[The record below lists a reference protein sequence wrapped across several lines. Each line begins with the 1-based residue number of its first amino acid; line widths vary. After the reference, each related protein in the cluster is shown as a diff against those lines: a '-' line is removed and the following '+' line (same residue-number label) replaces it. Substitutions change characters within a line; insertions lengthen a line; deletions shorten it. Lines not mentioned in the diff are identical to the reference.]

1 MALAGEYLQRVRE
14 TGDPAFYARAETLL
28 RGVLAR
34 DPDNA
39 DALVALGG
47 LALSRHD
54 FRGGL
59 ALARRADAGLAALP
73 VEVDALVELGRYG
86 EARRVLQ
93 RLADLKPN
101 LSTYAR
107 VSYLRELHGDLR
119 GAASALAL
127 ASAAGGPAPEN
138 AAAID
143 VLRGDLALVRGRPR
157 EARAAYARAL
167 ATAPRYAPA
176 EAGRARLAAHRGPAG
191 AAIRRWRG
199 LVARLPLPEYVIGLG
214 EAELAAGRMRAA
226 REDLALVRV
235 QQRLLARAGVNT
247 DVELAVFESD
257 HGNRAR
263 GLRLARRA
271 WAAAPSVRSAD
282 ALGWALTRSG
292 RPQEG
297 LRWARRARRLG
308 SADPLFAFH
317 AGHERARRA
326 SGGGCCGSRS
336 PTGWARGRGRR
347 SRRGRRSDEA
357 RAPARVVVALRR
369 ARGAAGAHPLGN
381 FSINHVAEV
390 SVSADRVDVRYLL
403 DQAEIP
409 TFQERGVARAERVR
423 RKRAEVAAAAAR
435 RRPTAGALTLVPGTP
450 RLELRTGAG
459 GLDDDALRARA
470 QRARAS
476 ARRVDGARRHVSRP
490 RRLARD
496 RRAPGP
502 RHRGAVERARRG
514 PHARAHP
521 LSRRRALE
529 PRRHPQ
535 RPARRPARRRHAR
548 RARR

>member
-1 MALAGEYLQRVRE
+1 MRRSPSAAAPRVALAGEYLQRVRE
-14 TGDPAFYARAETLL
+14 TGDAAFYARAETLL

-59 ALARRADAGLAALP
+59 ALARRADAGLSALP

-86 EARRVLQ
+86 EARRTLQ
-93 RLADLKPN
+93 RLANLKPN

-143 VLRGDLALVRGRPR
+143 VLRGDLALVRDRPN
-157 EARAAYARAL
+157 ESRAAYTRAL
-167 ATAPRYAPA
+167 AAAPMYAPA
-176 EAGRARLAAHRGPAG
+176 EAGRARLAAHQGQLVT
-191 AAIRRWRG
+191 AIRRYRA
-199 LVARLPLPEYVIGLG
+199 LVARLPLPEYVIALG
-214 EAELAAGRMRAA
+214 EAELAAGRPGAA
-226 REDLALVRV
+226 RETFALVRV

-257 HGNRAR
+257 HGSRAR
-263 GLRLARRA
+263 GLALARRA
-271 WAAAPSVRSAD
+271 WANAPSVRSAD

-292 RPQEG
+292 RADEG
-297 LRWARRARRLG
+297 RRWARRARRLG

-317 AGHERARRA
+317 AGM
-326 SGGGCCGSRS
+326 S
-336 PTGWARGRGRR
+336 
-347 SRRGRRSDEA
+347 
-357 RAPARVVVALRR
+357 
-369 ARGAAGAHPLGN
+369 ARGAERRTAPAVRARPRAGRAAVAGEAGTGGAAMKRALLLFAVLFTVLAAPAGAHPLGN

-390 SVSADRVDVRYLL
+390 SVSTDRVDVRYLL

-409 TFQERGVARAERVR
+409 TFQERGVAQAERVR
-423 RKRAEVAAAAAR
+423 RKQAEVLRHLRVEADGRAADAHARGAAPRAASGRRRAE
-435 RRPTAGALTLVPGTP
+435 
-450 RLELRTGAG
+450 
-459 GLDDDALRARA
+459 DDALRARA
-470 QRARAS
+470 ERSGARAHG
-476 ARRVDGARRHVSRP
+476 RGARRDVRRP

-496 RRAPGP
+496 RRAPRRG
-502 RHRGAVERARRG
+502 HRGAVERARRR
-514 PHARAHP
+514 PDARPHP
-521 LSRRRALE
+521 LPRGRAVE
-529 PRRHPQ
+529 PG
-535 RPARRPARRRHAR
+535 
-548 RARR
+548 